1 MKKNKKNVFIYDE
14 KGIEDTTK
22 QIMDSYCSGGSCDEK
37 KKNVKKE
44 R

>member
-1 MKKNKKNVFIYDE
+1 MKNNKQNEFIYDE
-14 KGIEDTTK
+14 KGIADTTK
-22 QIMDSYCSGGSCDEK
+22 QIMDSYCSGEACEEK

>member
-1 MKKNKKNVFIYDE
+1 MKNNEENVFIYDE

-22 QIMDSYCSGGSCDEK
+22 QIMDSYCSGEACEET
-37 KKNVKKE
+37 KKNERKE